1 MTTTSKT
8 TATFNVLNIALA
20 LNSLVM
26 IASDEHL
33 EYTKELVKTVE
44 DNVLALIDE
53 LKAEEK
59 A

>member
-1 MTTTSKT
+1 MTTTSK